1 MSAIKNSNKNSN
13 KIVQKGYGLP
23 LVFDIANRRY
33 TYRAD
38 DDPRFLNLDS
48 IATAKSAWVLRF
60 KNKIDGLPQAYIVF
74 SQTERPLDP
83 IEYLADIDELYGIPD
98 DELIKVA
105 ARSYIVD
112 GYGEA
117 HDTFC
122 DRYMCR
128 LEDMGQDLGVFA
140 AIPARFLKIIPNN
153 TFTYQTIENIDD

>member
-1 MSAIKNSNKNSN
+1 MSTIKNSNKISN

-33 TYRAD
+33 TYRA
-38 DDPRFLNLDS
+38 
-48 IATAKSAWVLRF
+48 AKSAWVLRF

-128 LEDMGQDLGVFA
+128 LEDMEQDLGVFA

>member
-1 MSAIKNSNKNSN
+1 MSTIKSSN

-33 TYRAD
+33 TYRAA

-60 KNKIDGLPQAYIVF
+60 KNKIDGFPQAYIVF

-122 DRYMCR
+122 DRYMRR
-128 LEDMGQDLGVFA
+128 LEDMGAGTRDLRRNPG
-140 AIPARFLKIIPNN
+140 PLPQNYPKQHLHLPDYRKH
-153 TFTYQTIENIDD
+153 

>member
-1 MSAIKNSNKNSN
+1 MSTIKNSNKNSN

-60 KNKIDGLPQAYIVF
+60 KNKIDGLPQAYIVL